1 MSKLWDCM
9 QQVAEIAAFNLPTWV
24 RKFCGNWLLRREI
37 VCVALV
43 MTAACDRQHHD
54 RELADSARELRRG
67 LPGEPRTLD
76 PQLADDDFSLQVIRD
91 LFEGLTSEDASGQTI
106 PGIAESWSVDAS
118 GTVYVF
124 HLRAGAKWSDG
135 SQVTAEQFV
144 RGLRRAVDPKTASGN
159 AVLLEVIKGA
169 GDVIAGKKDPSD
181 LAVTAL
187 NHGSVEIDLEH
198 PAPFILQILSQ
209 PIAAPMPDSD
219 ADHRSA
225 VTGPGPYDGPYTLL
239 ERVPGS
245 YITLGRNPNY
255 WNASAVRIGKI
266 RYVNAESEATEL
278 REYSADQLDMT
289 FTIPLPDLARVSQK
303 FGPQVQL
310 ATTLGTTYLAI
321 NLSQPALRKETNLRE
336 ALSIAVDRD
345 LIAQNVMN
353 GVAPAYTFVAKGAGN
368 YDPPKYEWVSWSRDR
383 QLAYARSLFAK
394 AGYSDRNPLQLR
406 IYYPA
411 GESIQR
417 TMVAIAGSWK
427 QNLGV
432 TSELIADEF
441 RVFLNG
447 RKDRSRWDIS
457 RLKWDADYDD
467 PESFLGIFSS
477 DSNQNDPQ
485 YDNPQYS
492 ALLAK
497 AKSEP
502 NSDQR
507 LRTLREAEQLLLNDY
522 PIIPVYFTCSRR
534 LVKPY
539 VGGAKITPMNRTYSK
554 NLYWNPQP

>member
-1 MSKLWDCM
+1 M
-9 QQVAEIAAFNLPTWV
+9 QQVAEIAAFNFPTWAGRFV
-24 RKFCGNWLLRREI
+24 RNWLLRREI
-37 VCVALV
+37 VCAAML
-43 MTAACDRQHHD
+43 MTAACNAQRHD
-54 RELADSARELRRG
+54 QQLDSSDRELRRG

-91 LFEGLTSEDASGQTI
+91 LFEGLTSEDGSGQTI
-106 PGIAESWSVDAS
+106 PGIADSWSVNAA

-124 HLRAGAKWSDG
+124 HLRPEAKWSDG

-159 AVLLEVIKGA
+159 AVLLEVIRGA
-169 GDVIAGKKDPSD
+169 SDVIAGRKGPAD
-181 LAVTAL
+181 LGVTAL
-187 NHGSVEIDLEH
+187 DHNSLEIALEH

-209 PIAAPMPDSD
+209 PIAAPMHHADSGS
-219 ADHRSA
+219 RSIEN
-225 VTGPGPYDGPYTLL
+225 GPGPYDGPYTLQ

-245 YITLGRNPNY
+245 FIKLGRNPNY
-255 WNASAVRIGKI
+255 WNASSVHIAKI
-266 RYVNAESEATEL
+266 RYVNAESEATEM
-278 REYSADQLDMT
+278 REFIADELDMT
-289 FTIPLPDLARVSQK
+289 FTIPLADLDRISKK
-303 FGPQVQL
+303 FGSQVQL

-321 NLSQPALRKETNLRE
+321 NLSQPTLHEEPRLRE
-336 ALSIAVDRD
+336 ALSIAVDRE

-353 GVAPAYTFVAKGAGN
+353 GVIPAYTFVAKGAGN
-368 YDPPKYEWVSWSRDR
+368 YDPPKYEWASWSRDR
-383 QLAYARSLFAK
+383 QLAYARSLFAQ
-394 AGYSDRNPLQLR
+394 AGYSDRKPLHLR

-417 TMVAIAGSWK
+417 TMVAVAGSWK

-447 RKDRSRWDIS
+447 RKDRSRWDVS

-467 PESFLGIFSS
+467 PESFLGIFSR
-477 DSNQNDPQ
+477 DSSQNDPG

-492 ALLAK
+492 ALMMK
-497 AKSEP
+497 AKTEP
-502 NSDQR
+502 NDDMR
-507 LRTLREAEQLLLNDY
+507 LRTLRQAEQLLLNDY

-554 NLYWNPQP
+554 NLFWQSGS